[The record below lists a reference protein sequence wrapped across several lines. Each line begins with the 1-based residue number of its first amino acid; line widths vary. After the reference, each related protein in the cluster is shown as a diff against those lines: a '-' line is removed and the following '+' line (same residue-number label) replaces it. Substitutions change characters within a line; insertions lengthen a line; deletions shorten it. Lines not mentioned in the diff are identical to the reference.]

1 MGLPEMF
8 TGERTWSL
16 VGGERSMKVRQETGP
31 SEDHFKLPKL
41 RINKLEVEV
50 LWVKLAKG

>member
-1 MGLPEMF
+1 MGLPEVF

-16 VGGERSMKVRQETGP
+16 VEGGRSMKVRQETGP